1 MASELEQI
9 KERLGRVEILV
20 HQINHQEHKGA
31 STAISASPATCEKCG
46 ARLSSRE
53 KIAMLRIC
61 RRCRAE
67 NVAVLMQPG
76 NEEEQSPIP
85 TNRLERIREALDTIE
100 LLTLAKQYY
109 TYTELQNL
117 LQLPST
123 VLSRY
128 VKGHVLP
135 MGKRSRQI
143 RTALFEAIKL
153 GGYVADSLKELGVQ
167 AVARMNMN
175 PRLLWFIVSH
185 IVSLNAGRRITKVL
199 TASEHGI
206 PLATLTSHRLGLPLI
221 VAAPQKCAGTESY
234 IEAVLPSSEPYVRT
248 VYLPS
253 HALKK
258 NDAVLIITDL
268 LSDGAIQ
275 VALERIVE
283 KTKATTAAIWATIV
297 AADNWVKTRCPVE
310 FLVKADVPLSQAWTE
325 DTSPELE
332 PVTHEEKARAV

>member
-1 MASELEQI
+1 
-9 KERLGRVEILV
+9 
-20 HQINHQEHKGA
+20 
-31 STAISASPATCEKCG
+31 
-46 ARLSSRE
+46 
-53 KIAMLRIC
+53 
-61 RRCRAE
+61 
-67 NVAVLMQPG
+67 MQPG
-76 NEEEQSPIP
+76 NEEEQLQIP

-135 MGKRSRQI
+135 TGKRCRQI

-185 IVSLNAGRRITKVL
+185 IVHLNAGRRITKVL

-206 PLATLTSHRLGLPLI
+206 PLATLTSHRLGLSLI

-234 IEAVLPSSEPYVRT
+234 IESELPSLLNCPYVRT

-258 NDAVLIITDL
+258 TDAVLIVTDL
-268 LSDGAIQ
+268 LSDGGIQ

-283 KTKATTAAIWATIV
+283 KAKATTAAVWATIV
-297 AADNWVKTRCPVE
+297 AADNWTKTTCPVE
-310 FLVKADVPLSQAWTE
+310 FLVKMDAPSTLPSQ
-325 DTSPELE
+325 DTSRESLPSVREE
-332 PVTHEEKARAV
+332 PAAVS